1 MHDAEDAGLC
11 ADQACAR
18 VGRLDILGRA
28 MLTLEL
34 IEAAHRRE
42 GSPTAAPDDKRL
54 KFTAQLG
61 THILISYPCHV
72 PCHLSG
78 L

>member
-34 IEAAHRRE
+34 IEAAHRL
-42 GSPTAAPDDKRL
+42 GKDP
-54 KFTAQLG
+54 QLPPRTING
-61 THILISYPCHV
+61 
-72 PCHLSG
+72 
-78 L
+78 